1 MLAAVVLPALDPVMR
16 AAAEAVLEP
25 GETVRW
31 LGVPDPSLSPGENGA
46 GFTAAWVWLGL
57 TGLWQAGAL
66 TAAILSG
73 LVEAWYYVGVGT
85 LFMSLGLFLLV
96 RAIRER
102 RDARRRLHLVTDRR
116 LITID
121 LADPRRSL
129 VLTPAEIGY
138 AEPVTRPGGTGD
150 IEIGHGPAGTTAA
163 GADRFHH
170 LRGVAGVDA
179 AIKALRLTMQDAGL
193 RLVTRAPED

>member
-1 MLAAVVLPALDPVMR
+1 VLAAVVLPALDPLMR

-31 LGVPDPSLSPGENGA
+31 LGIPDPSLSPGETGA
-46 GFTAAWVWLGL
+46 GLTAAWVWLGIA
-57 TGLWQAGAL
+57 GLWEAGAL
-66 TAAILSG
+66 TAAIFSG
-73 LVEAWYYVGVGT
+73 LIAAWAYVGIGT
-85 LFMSLGLFLLV
+85 LFMGLGLFLLV
-96 RAIRER
+96 RAIRAR
-102 RDARRRLHLVTDRR
+102 RQARRRLHLVTDRR

-138 AEPVTRPGGTGD
+138 AEPVTRPGGAGD
-150 IEIGHGPAGTTAA
+150 IEIGHGAPGITART
-163 GADRFHH
+163 ADRFHH
-170 LRGVAGVDA
+170 LRGVAQVEG
-179 AIKALRLTMQDAGL
+179 AIRAIRQLMNDAGL